1 MVEFAARDIKI
12 PANLLPSDGRFGAG
26 PSRIPAA
33 HVAEIASSNLMG
45 TSHRQAPVRAL
56 VREIREGLADLLRL
70 PAGYEVVLGNGGASA
85 FWALA
90 TVGLVRRHA
99 AHAVFGE
106 FGAKFAKETD
116 RADFLAP
123 STVFQA
129 EPGKLA
135 VVEAVA
141 GADAYCWPQNETSTG
156 VLSPVMPVA
165 GADPEALTIVDA
177 TSSAGAVE
185 VDFTGIDVYYFSPQK
200 AFASDGGLW
209 VAVMSPRAIARVE
222 ELASAG
228 RWVPDFLSLPIALDN
243 SRKDQTFNTPAL
255 ATLILLRAQVRELL
269 ACGGLAAS
277 AARAAAASGHIYSW
291 AQERAFASPFVER
304 PQWRSPVVATIDFEG
319 VDATDIQA
327 ALRANGVFD
336 VFPYRSLGRNQLRV
350 ATFPATSVDDA
361 AALTASIDFVVEA
374 LA

>member
-1 MVEFAARDIKI
+1 MAQLSAREIKI

-33 HVAEIASSNLMG
+33 HVAEIASSNLLG
-45 TSHRQAPVRAL
+45 TSHRQSPVRAL
-56 VREIREGLADLLRL
+56 VGEIREGLADLLRL
-70 PAGYEVVLGNGGASA
+70 PTGYEVVLGNGGASA

-90 TVGLVRRHA
+90 TVGLVRQHA
-99 AHAVFGE
+99 VHAVFGE
-106 FGAKFAKETD
+106 FGSKFATETD
-116 RADFLAP
+116 RAPFLAP
-123 STVFQA
+123 STVFKA
-129 EPGKLA
+129 PAGELA

-156 VLSPVMPVA
+156 VISPVAPVV
-165 GADPEALTIVDA
+165 GAAPDALTIVDA

-185 VDFTGIDVYYFSPQK
+185 VDLTGIDVYYFSPQK

-209 VAVMSPRAIARVE
+209 IAIMSPRAVARLE
-222 ELASAG
+222 ELAGAG

-255 ATLILLRAQVRELL
+255 ATLVLLGAQVRALL
-269 ACGGLAAS
+269 AAGGLAAS
-277 AARAAAASGHIYSW
+277 AARSAAASSHLYEW
-291 AQERAFASPFVER
+291 AQERPFAAPFVAR
-304 PQWRSPVVATIDFEG
+304 PEWRSPVVATIDFAG
-319 VDATDIQA
+319 VDAAALQE
-327 ALRANGVFD
+327 ALRANGVYD

-350 ATFPATSVDDA
+350 ATFPATDPADA
-361 AALTASIDFVVEA
+361 AALTDCLDYLVEA